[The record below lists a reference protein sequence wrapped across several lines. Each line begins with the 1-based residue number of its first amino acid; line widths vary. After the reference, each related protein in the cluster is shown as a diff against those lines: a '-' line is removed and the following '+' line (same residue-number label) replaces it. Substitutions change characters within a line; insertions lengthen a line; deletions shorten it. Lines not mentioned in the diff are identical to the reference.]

1 MLKDNPITMLIWGHQ
16 VDLIDPNLSIVV
28 DFVLLLKKSTLAD
41 FFIRRNS

>member
-28 DFVLLLKKSTLAD
+28 DFVLLLKKSPLAD
-41 FFIRRNS
+41 FFCT